1 MPGCREGKEG
11 EQARVPDHFHLSQ
24 HLSLTWLALRD
35 RTQGCQELRA
45 HSQRERKV
53 EKCQQGLGRG
63 PSSGG
68 LRRGTARGL
77 VEGTSAERGPWGM
90 TRDQ

>member
-1 MPGCREGKEG
+1 MSGCHEGKEV
-11 EQARVPDHFHLSQ
+11 EQARAPDLFHLSQ

-63 PSSGG
+63 PSYGRAEKRHCQGSG
-68 LRRGTARGL
+68 
-77 VEGTSAERGPWGM
+77 
-90 TRDQ
+90 